1 MTSST
6 KQTRPGRCS
15 YITDCVPT
23 PVSLFSKGQPLKN
36 RVPFLIKNMSTS
48 IEEPENE
55 VQNIELLISVEDL
68 HGEVTVEIKEP
79 MDSELFASMLG
90 TSLSHWRQQGKRGVW
105 IKLPIEFS
113 NLVEPAVKEGFRY
126 HRAELDYL
134 MLVKWIPDVGLLDQV
149 DMVRDH
155 DHQDDQ
161 EVKKVLL
168 CIHQDDDHYD
178 DQEVLVVQER
188 NGRFKGTNVWK
199 LPTGTVDEVSWL
211 IQNLLKFY
219 PSGKATSHS
228 SGNRIYSVCMLRPCS
243 FEIQKQ
249 DSEIKAAQFSA
260 CEIEIKN
267 EEIEEKSRD
276 APKVRP
282 RLIMLELEK
291 TDDGEELMIMP
302 HGKTV
307 DPSIQSI
314 PFQLVIDIGYKIASS
329 ISMMA
334 IERSNC
340 FHTKGD
346 ASPCH
351 VNSNPYMISFGS
363 VWKLFSLKL
372 WWLSIV
378 AAVMSFT

>member
-1 MTSST
+1 
-6 KQTRPGRCS
+6 
-15 YITDCVPT
+15 
-23 PVSLFSKGQPLKN
+23 
-36 RVPFLIKNMSTS
+36 MSTS

-178 DQEVLVVQER
+178 DQEVNHDHHDHQDEHDPHQDDHVLER

-199 LPTGTVDEVSWL
+199 LPTGTVDE
-211 IQNLLKFY
+211 
-219 PSGKATSHS
+219 
-228 SGNRIYSVCMLRPCS
+228 
-243 FEIQKQ
+243 
-249 DSEIKAAQFSA
+249 FSA

-291 TDDGEELMIMP
+291 NDDGEELMIMP

-314 PFQLVIDIGYKIASS
+314 PFQG
-329 ISMMA
+329 
-334 IERSNC
+334 N
-340 FHTKGD
+340 
-346 ASPCH
+346 
-351 VNSNPYMISFGS
+351 
-363 VWKLFSLKL
+363 
-372 WWLSIV
+372 
-378 AAVMSFT
+378 